1 MKIGDLQQVSRVLG
15 PNVVARLWQSGA
27 FDPRAALGAV
37 RSLPWLVGRGAS
49 LGILAQINAAAYG
62 DRPAIHDGKGSLT
75 WKELDQRTNQLARA
89 MEASGAGSGD
99 RVATLLR
106 NGRESVE
113 AIYAAH
119 KLGLAV
125 APLNTWG
132 RTREL
137 QHAVEQSRPKVLI
150 YDARHASAL
159 RPALNGDIR
168 LVAVGEGGKPIDGS
182 GEYETLLQEHS
193 DAALRPVSFD
203 RSPPKILI
211 HTSGTTG
218 KAKAASR
225 GTPLGAI
232 LSLFGVLSIVPYRR
246 SDVILCPPP
255 LFHAFG
261 LLTFTLAALLGA
273 PLVLPEKFDPEETLA
288 LIDRHDV
295 TATSLVPVMLRRILD
310 LPDEAKSRYELPSLR
325 IILVSGSVLPDEVRR
340 DAMALFGE
348 ILYDLYGSTEAGWVA
363 IATPEDMVEAPGTLG
378 RPVPGVD
385 VAAFG
390 KDRRQLA
397 AREKGTLA
405 VKSAMVFEG
414 YASGE
419 EIESFDGYLSI
430 GDTGWLDEA
439 GRLFVEGR
447 SDEMVV
453 IGGENVYPVEV
464 ENVIEG
470 MNGVRDVAVVGI
482 PDQEYGQVLAA
493 FVEGTVDRQQVVKYS
508 RDNLASFKVPKVVE
522 VVDELPRT
530 STGKVR
536 KNQLLEKREKGR
548 DRQNAKANAKGKAKG
563 KAKGRAKG
571 RATKSKQGVRSGA
584 KKQSH
589 SG

>member
-1 MKIGDLQQVSRVLG
+1 MKIDDLQQVGKVLS
-15 PNVVARLWQSGA
+15 PQVVGRLWQAGA
-27 FDPRAALGAV
+27 FDPRAAMGAV
-37 RSLPWLVGRGAS
+37 LSLPWLVGRGPS
-49 LGILAQINAAAYG
+49 LGVVAQINAAAYG
-62 DRPAIHDGKGSLT
+62 ERPAIHDSKGSLT
-75 WKELDQRTNQLARA
+75 WKELDRRTNALARA
-89 MEASGAGSGD
+89 LETRGVGGGD

-106 NGRESVE
+106 NGREAVE

-119 KLGLAV
+119 KLGIAI

-137 QHAVEQSRPKVLI
+137 KHAVDQSNPAVLI
-150 YDARHASAL
+150 YDVRHASAL
-159 RPALNGDIR
+159 RPALRGDIA
-168 LVAVGEGGKPIDGS
+168 LVAVGDGKDAIDGS
-182 GEYETLLQEHS
+182 VEYESFLGEHS
-193 DAALRPVSFD
+193 GAALHPVSLD

-232 LSLFGVLSIVPYRR
+232 LSLLGLLTIVPYRR

-273 PLVLPEKFDPEETLA
+273 PLVLPEKFDPEETLD

-295 TATSLVPVMLRRILD
+295 TAMSLVPVMVRRILD
-310 LPDEAKSRYELPSLR
+310 LPNELKSKYDLPTLR
-325 IILVSGSVLPDEVRR
+325 IILVSGSVLPDEVRSE
-340 DAMALFGE
+340 AMAMFGE

-363 IATPEDMVEAPGTLG
+363 IATPEDMVESPGTVG
-378 RPVPGVD
+378 KPVPGVD

-390 KDRRQLA
+390 EDRTKQAPRQ
-397 AREKGTLA
+397 KGTLA
-405 VKSAMVFEG
+405 VKSGMVFEG

-419 EIESFDGYLSI
+419 ETESFDGYLSI
-430 GDTGWLDEA
+430 GDTGWLDDE

-447 SDEMVV
+447 ADEMVV

-470 MNGVRDVAVVGI
+470 LDGVRGVAVVGI

-493 FVEGTVDRQQVVKYS
+493 FVEGSVDQEQVVKYS

-522 VVDELPRT
+522 VVDQLPRT

-536 KNQLLEKREKGR
+536 KSQLLENRKQRRGERGANTR
-548 DRQNAKANAKGKAKG
+548 TAKSKAKG
-563 KAKGRAKG
+563 K
-571 RATKSKQGVRSGA
+571 QGARRDA
-584 KKQSH
+584 KKQSD
-589 SG
+589 SR

>member
-1 MKIGDLQQVSRVLG
+1 MKIDELQQVGKVLSPQVLG
-15 PNVVARLWQSGA
+15 RLWEAGA
-27 FDPRAALGAV
+27 FDPRAAMGAV
-37 RSLPWLVGRGAS
+37 RSLPWLVGRGPS
-49 LGILAQINAAAYG
+49 LGVLAQINATAYG
-62 DRPAIHDGKGSLT
+62 DRAAVHDSKGSLS
-75 WKELDQRTNQLARA
+75 WKELDGRTNRLARA
-89 MEASGAGSGD
+89 LEASGVRSGD

-106 NGRESVE
+106 NGREAIE
-113 AIYAAH
+113 AIYASH
-119 KLGLAV
+119 KLGVAV

-137 QHAVEQSRPKVLI
+137 KHAVEQSKPTVLV
-150 YDARHASAL
+150 YDVRHASAL
-159 RPALNGDIR
+159 RPAVGDDIR
-168 LVAVGEGGKPIDGS
+168 LVAVEAGKDALDGS
-182 GEYETLLQEHS
+182 VDYESFLEDQS
-193 DAALRPVSFD
+193 DGPLRPVSLD

-232 LSLFGVLSIVPYRR
+232 LSLLGLFSIVPYRR

-261 LLTFTLAALLGA
+261 LLTFTLAGLLGA
-273 PLVLPEKFDPEETLA
+273 PLVLPEKFDPEETLT

-295 TATSLVPVMLRRILD
+295 TAMSLVPVMVRRILD
-310 LPDEAKSRYELPSLR
+310 LPDEVKSKFDLDTLR
-325 IILVSGSVLPDEVRR
+325 IILVSGSVLPDEVRGE
-340 DAMALFGE
+340 AMAMFGE
-348 ILYDLYGSTEAGWVA
+348 IVYDLYGSTEAGWVA
-363 IATPEDMVEAPGTLG
+363 VATPEDMQEAPGTVG
-378 RPVPGVD
+378 KPVPGVD

-390 KDRRQLA
+390 EDRTKQA
-397 AREKGTLA
+397 PREKGTLA
-405 VKSAMVFEG
+405 VKSGMVFEG

-419 EIESFDGYLSI
+419 DTETFDGYLSI
-430 GDTGWLDEA
+430 GDSGWVDEE

-447 SDEMVV
+447 TDEMVV

-464 ENVIEG
+464 ESVIEG
-470 MNGVRDVAVVGI
+470 MDGVRDVAVVGI

-493 FVEGTVDRQQVVKYS
+493 FVEGSVDQEQVVKYS

-536 KNQLLEKREKGR
+536 KNQLLEKR
-548 DRQNAKANAKGKAKG
+548 DRGKKRNGEQGGSNPKGK
-563 KAKGRAKG
+563 
-571 RATKSKQGVRSGA
+571 TKSKAKSSSAAKSTQGARRDG
-584 KKQSH
+584 KKQSDA
-589 SG
+589 G

>member
-1 MKIGDLQQVSRVLG
+1 MKIDDLQQVSRVLS
-15 PNVVARLWQSGA
+15 PQVLARLWDSGA
-27 FDPRAALGAV
+27 FDPRAAVGAAL
-37 RSLPWLVGRGAS
+37 SLPWLIGRGPS
-49 LGILAQINAAAYG
+49 LGVAARINAAAYG
-62 DRPAIHDGKGSLT
+62 DRPAIHDTKGTLT
-75 WKELDQRTNQLARA
+75 WKELDRRTNRLARA
-89 MEASGAGSGD
+89 LQASGVGGGD

-106 NGRESVE
+106 NGREAVE

-119 KLGLAV
+119 KLGTAV

-132 RTREL
+132 RSQEL
-137 QHAVEQSRPKVLI
+137 KHAVEQSNPTVLI
-150 YDARHASAL
+150 YDVRHASGL
-159 RPALNGDIR
+159 RSAVGGDVR
-168 LVAVGEGGKPIDGS
+168 LVSVGEGKETLDGS
-182 GEYETLLQEHS
+182 VPYE
-193 DAALRPVSFD
+193 SFLEEQSEAPISPISLD

-232 LSLFGVLSIVPYRR
+232 LSLLGVLSIVPYRR
-246 SDVILCPPP
+246 SDVLLCPPP

-288 LIDRHDV
+288 LIDRHGV
-295 TATSLVPVMLRRILD
+295 TAMSLVPVMVRRIID
-310 LPDEAKSRYELPSLR
+310 LPDEVKSKYELPTLR

-348 ILYDLYGSTEAGWVA
+348 IVYDLYGSTEAGWVA
-363 IATPEDMVEAPGTLG
+363 IATPEDMVEAPGTVG
-378 RPVPGVD
+378 KPVPGVD

-390 KDRRQLA
+390 KDQGKLSA
-397 AREKGTLA
+397 GEKGTLA
-405 VKSAMVFEG
+405 VKSGMVFEG

-419 EIESFDGYLSI
+419 DIESFDGYLSI
-430 GDTGWLDEA
+430 GDTGHLDDE

-447 SDEMVV
+447 ADEMVV
-453 IGGENVYPVEV
+453 IGGENVYPAEV

-470 MNGVRDVAVVGI
+470 MDGVQDVAVVGI

-493 FVEGTVDRQQVVKYS
+493 FVEGSVDKERVVKYS
-508 RDNLASFKVPKVVE
+508 RDNLASFKVPRVVE
-522 VVDELPRT
+522 VLDELPRT

-536 KNQLLEKREKGR
+536 KNQLLERHDKGSQSGKGHKSDKRKKEG
-548 DRQNAKANAKGKAKG
+548 A
-563 KAKGRAKG
+563 
-571 RATKSKQGVRSGA
+571 RSA
-584 KKQSH
+584 KKQSDK
-589 SG
+589 G